1 MPRLESLPAV
11 RLTLLSRMWLIVL
24 RVYLV
29 VAVGLVV
36 YRVAAIVLHRG

>member
-1 MPRLESLPAV
+1 V
-11 RLTLLSRMWLIVL
+11 RLTLLSRVWLIVL

-36 YRVAAIVLHRG
+36 YRVAAIALQRG